1 MSFFEEKLIKD
12 FKENIFTQFR
22 AVITFGFAITALY
35 SSLYLLIIKELFIF
49 SKKEIIFLLLS
60 FIGYNISICNT
71 ENKIITKINL
81 LKYLDFIFTMLGFT
95 LMLVPIVIIIE
106 RLSTPTISFNY
117 NLIKNILICLLL
129 SLVIFL
135 IKSFSKKLYK
145 NINIV

>member
-60 FIGYNISICNT
+60 FIGYNISIYNT

-106 RLSTPTISFNY
+106 RLSTPIISFNY

-135 IKSFSKKLYK
+135 IKSFSKK
-145 NINIV
+145 II